1 MRRSIGVTVAIV
13 LAGFGLLILGLTSF
27 YALTSSQA
35 ILLDLAK
42 RDLLTSSQALGHTLQ
57 LRLDSIAD
65 DANIAASQSQA
76 VDVLREGS
84 RDFKEASELVRLFG
98 ALIKA
103 HPEYLKIR
111 LISAEQ
117 FGLEQLVVDSA
128 DGTQQL
134 AGFSEKGHLPY
145 VYETLGLPAGGSY
158 FSDISDRGETRSA
171 AASLTMQIAS
181 PVYGQSP
188 KALGVIVLD
197 VDLSALLLQL
207 EAELPEHLNVILA
220 NGQGLLLLYSGHSIG
235 TGQPDNPRL
244 LLQNLFPETRILFEH
259 QTDTLKTTLLA
270 EHSNTTSVA
279 AFSRLTL
286 GPSSIAPQLVLGA
299 SIDEALILQQSH
311 VLSVRIA
318 QLVGALSVLILLA
331 ALFLGRRL
339 TLPLKQIAQAMS
351 RFTEDRTRT
360 DLPITRQDELGD
372 LARNL
377 NAMQEVIINQISE
390 LESNHTEMM
399 RLAYHD
405 QLTALPNRRLFFD
418 RLGHAINNAQ
428 RLQKKVGLLF
438 VDLDLF
444 KQINDTHGHASGD
457 EVLICVAKLLR
468 SVTRTGDTVARLGG
482 DEFIILFD
490 QVDDAEHM
498 LGIAKKIL
506 TALKTP
512 LLIGRLELNI
522 QASFGISIFPDHG
535 VTAESLLQTA
545 DRAMYSSKQAGRNA
559 VTVAV
564 MESQC
569 RR

>member
-1 MRRSIGVTVAIV
+1 MRRSIGVKVAIV
-13 LAGFGLLILGLTSF
+13 LAGFGLLILGLTSY

-42 RDLLTSSQALGHTLQ
+42 RDLLTSSQTLGRTLQ
-57 LRLDSIAD
+57 LRLDRIAD
-65 DANIAASQSQA
+65 DANIVASQSQA
-76 VDVLREGS
+76 VDVLLEGS
-84 RDFKEASELVRLFG
+84 RDFKEAYELVRLFG

-103 HPEYLKIR
+103 HPEYLKVR

-117 FGLEQLVVDSA
+117 FGLEQIIVDSA
-128 DGTQQL
+128 DGTQQV

-145 VYETLGLPAGGSY
+145 VYETLGLPAGGIY
-158 FSDISDRGETRSA
+158 FSDISDRGETNSVA
-171 AASLTMQIAS
+171 APLSMQIAS
-181 PVYGQSP
+181 PVYGPSP

-197 VDLSALLLQL
+197 VDLRALLLQL
-207 EAELPEHLNVILA
+207 EAELPEHLKVILA
-220 NGQGLLLLYSGHSIG
+220 NGQGLLALYSGHDIG
-235 TGQPDNPRL
+235 TGQPDNPHL

-259 QTDTLKTTLLA
+259 QTETLKTTLLA
-270 EHSNTTSVA
+270 EHSNTTSLA
-279 AFSRLTL
+279 AFSRLTI

-299 SIDEALILQQSH
+299 SIDEALILQPSK
-311 VLSVRIA
+311 VLGVRIA
-318 QLVGALSVLILLA
+318 QLVSGLSGLILLM
-331 ALFLGRRL
+331 ALFLSRRL

-360 DLPITRQDELGD
+360 ELPITRQDELGD

-377 NAMQEVIINQISE
+377 NVMQEVIVSQISE
-390 LESNHTEMM
+390 LESNHDEMM

-418 RLGHAINNAQ
+418 RLGHAIDNAQ

-506 TALKTP
+506 TALNTP
-512 LLIGRLELNI
+512 LLIGSLKLNI
-522 QASFGISIFPDHG
+522 QASLGISLFPDHG
-535 VTAESLLQTA
+535 ATAESLLQNA

-559 VTVAV
+559 VTVAATG
-564 MESQC
+564 S
-569 RR
+569 